1 MAYSVPARGSSE
13 PSYQLV
19 VDVLEKNTSGSIDVT
34 LCSKQLRMRFMILSI
49 LTDALSVYLDI

>member
-19 VDVLEKNTSGSIDVT
+19 VDVLEKNTSGSIDIT
-34 LCSKQLRMRFMILSI
+34 LCSK
-49 LTDALSVYLDI
+49 